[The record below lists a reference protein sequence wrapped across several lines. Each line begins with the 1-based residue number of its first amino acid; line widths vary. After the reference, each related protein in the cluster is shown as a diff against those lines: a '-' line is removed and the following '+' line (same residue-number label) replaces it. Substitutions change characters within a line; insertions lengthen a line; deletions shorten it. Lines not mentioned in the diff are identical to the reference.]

1 MDLSNKSLR
10 VNKAI
15 TYIHKTGYKYPVEK
29 RIELISRWLAL
40 GNMRQA
46 AAMCNIDYELC
57 KRWKREPWFGDMVA
71 EIQAARKTKV
81 DNKLNKIIDK
91 ALDLIEDRLD
101 NGDFVH
107 NQKTGEV
114 YRKQVSLKEARGAA
128 NDLMQRQVALS
139 KLEIEQKSSD
149 NAATIADQLTFLK
162 QQFAAF
168 NTNRTV
174 DVVPSEKTD
183 ALSNQ
188 RETQLQKRASLGTQP
203 EAQSSEGQSGTQLS
217 PSDDDGSGE
226 GYEGGWEG
234 RGPQEASEQGWD
246 DEQEQPEGGI
256 SFDQSELLAEFE
268 RVSKESDF

>member
-1 MDLSNKSLR
+1 MNLSNKSLR

-57 KRWKREPWFGDMVA
+57 KKWKREPWFADMVA
-71 EIQAARKTKV
+71 EIQAARKLKT

-101 NGDFVH
+101 NGDFIH

-149 NAATIADQLTFLK
+149 TAATIADQLTFLK

-168 NTNRTV
+168 NTNRTIEV
-174 DVVPSEKTD
+174 TPNALDEEREKG
-183 ALSNQ
+183 
-188 RETQLQKRASLGTQP
+188 LQKRIPSLPGEGRPDSQSLGA
-203 EAQSSEGQSGTQLS
+203 EHSEGDSEEGWDGRSG
-217 PSDDDGSGE
+217 
-226 GYEGGWEG
+226 EG

-246 DEQEQPEGGI
+246 EFSEQPEG
-256 SFDQSELLAEFE
+256 SEQDDQPELFE
-268 RVSKESDF
+268 KFQFYAKESTE

>member
-57 KRWKREPWFGDMVA
+57 KKWKREPWFGDMVA
-71 EIQAARKTKV
+71 EIQAARKLKV

-149 NAATIADQLTFLK
+149 SSATIAEQLTFLK

-168 NTNRTV
+168 NTNRTIEQV
-174 DVVPSEKTD
+174 LTPVLEVEEKSED
-183 ALSNQ
+183 EDMQEVSEY
-188 RETQLQKRASLGTQP
+188 ET
-203 EAQSSEGQSGTQLS
+203 
-217 PSDDDGSGE
+217 SDEFQQED
-226 GYEGGWEG
+226 YEGETGTSTEM
-234 RGPQEASEQGWD
+234 
-246 DEQEQPEGGI
+246 
-256 SFDQSELLAEFE
+256 
-268 RVSKESDF
+268 

>member
-57 KRWKREPWFGDMVA
+57 KKWKREPWFSDMVA

-149 NAATIADQLTFLK
+149 TAATIADQLTFLK

-168 NTNRTV
+168 NTNRTIEQ
-174 DVVPSEKTD
+174 VPNAISKE
-183 ALSNQ
+183 
-188 RETQLQKRASLGTQP
+188 RETQLQSGASLGTQP
-203 EAQSSEGQSGTQLS
+203 EAKQSEGQSGEELS
-217 PSDDDGSGE
+217 SFNDDGSWE
-226 GYEGGWEG
+226 SDEGGWEG

-246 DEQEQPEGGI
+246 DEQEQSEGGGI
-256 SFDQSELLAEFE
+256 LDQSEFFSEFQ
-268 RVSKESDF
+268 RVSKEPNF